1 MIPAAPLP
9 FREAVL
15 ALVARIPRSCLAS
28 YGQIA
33 LMAGFPRRPRQ
44 VGMVLKGLPEST
56 ELPWHRVVN
65 AHGYVPSKGRWWGA
79 QLQIAR
85 LRAEGIAVDEL
96 GNLDL
101 ERYRWDGA
109 GGSHPPIPPP
119 RGTDGTEPT
128 HNPPEKGP
136 ARRR

>member
-1 MIPAAPLP
+1 MKALAPLP

-15 ALVARIPRSCLAS
+15 ALVARIPHGRLAT

-44 VGMVLKGLPEST
+44 VGMVLKGLPEGT

-65 AHGYVPSKGRWWGA
+65 SQGYVPSKGRWWGA
-79 QLQIAR
+79 QVQIAR
-85 LRAEGIAVDEL
+85 LRAEGLEVDDL

-101 ERYRWDGA
+101 ATHRWDGQS
-109 GGSHPPIPPP
+109 G
-119 RGTDGTEPT
+119 
-128 HNPPEKGP
+128 KGQ
-136 ARRR
+136 R

>member
-1 MIPAAPLP
+1 MKALAPLP

-15 ALVARIPRSCLAS
+15 ALVARIPHGRLAT

-44 VGMVLKGLPEST
+44 VGMVLKGLPEGT

-65 AHGYVPSKGRWWGA
+65 AQGYVPSKGRWWGA
-79 QLQIAR
+79 QVQIAR
-85 LRAEGIAVDEL
+85 LRAEGLEVDDL

-101 ERYRWDGA
+101 ATHRWDGQS
-109 GGSHPPIPPP
+109 G
-119 RGTDGTEPT
+119 
-128 HNPPEKGP
+128 KGQ
-136 ARRR
+136 R

>member
-1 MIPAAPLP
+1 MNSALP

-15 ALVARIPRSCLAS
+15 VLVGRIPCGQLAT

-44 VGMVLKGLPEST
+44 VGMVLRGLPEAT

-65 AHGYVPSKGRWWGA
+65 ANGYVPSKGRWWGA
-79 QLQIAR
+79 QVQIAR
-85 LRAEGIAVDEL
+85 LRDEGLEVDDL

-101 ERYRWDGA
+101 ARYLWDGV
-109 GGSHPPIPPP
+109 IEPPP
-119 RGTDGTEPT
+119 TRTAKKRETR
-128 HNPPEKGP
+128 NPRS
-136 ARRR
+136 RR